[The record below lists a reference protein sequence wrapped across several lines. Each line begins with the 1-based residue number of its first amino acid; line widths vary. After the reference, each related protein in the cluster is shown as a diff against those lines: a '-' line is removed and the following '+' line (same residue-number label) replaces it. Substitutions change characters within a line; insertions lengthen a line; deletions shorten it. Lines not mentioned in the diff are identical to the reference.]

1 MATTLPANPTPQTVS
16 QLLTKITDVDPDF
29 RFMALNDLLTVF
41 NTAKND
47 FLNHDF
53 NTAARTVD
61 HVVRA
66 LDDQNGEVQNQAIK
80 CLGPLVKKVT
90 PQLIAPMMEKL
101 CSLKLKNSV
110 DNSIPSMA
118 IRAVVEALP
127 RPVPGVAPSKEVNEA
142 YSSLSRVLIP
152 RFLGRAGPPGKSS
165 PGLLDPE
172 DPNSDSVDVLI
183 EVVRCFGPMLQSFEI
198 EALHNAVV
206 TILEK
211 DRGNSVVK
219 KRAVVA
225 ISMLA
230 HYLSDELLSAF
241 IKRVSGVLGQLQLK
255 DSTRRLYITVLG
267 SMARSIPYRFGFHLA
282 ELAPL
287 VLRVLSEEEL
297 QAQLEEISEGG
308 GATLEFNEV
317 REAALVALEAFL
329 SSCPTQ
335 MRPFTNEAIDACL
348 RYLKY
353 DPNYAFDED
362 EEMEDEEE
370 DEDEFEEDDEFEA
383 AGGFDDDD
391 DASWKVRRCAAK
403 GLYTIISTRS
413 SGDLLDS
420 GVLYG
425 TVAPA
430 LVKRFNER
438 EENVRLEVLSAMS
451 LLVRKTGEG
460 VLPQFSADG
469 VQSEYLNQ
477 PPASRKRRR
486 QSSAGGPSPFGL
498 SLDPTTLSGTG
509 LTSPTKEKIPATGPR
524 AELARLTPALVK
536 SLTKL
541 LKGKLIPTKQACIKL
556 LDDIVCVQRGGLE
569 SYFDLIVD
577 PVIDAIKPSSAASAS
592 ASMSSTGGGASATA
606 TTLRIEALRLT
617 SDISKKHSSA
627 VLQPHLSK
635 IVAGVVSVAHDR
647 FYKISGEAVQTAEEV
662 IKAITPPRSRSTA
675 QNFKNELQKL
685 YDIVI
690 DRATANDADAE
701 VRQKAIHAL
710 GTLLARTT
718 GTEGSALLPDEKRKA
733 SLTCLLERLK
743 NETTRLAA
751 VRAIDTAA
759 AMSADAVQFE
769 PHWTRQVVV
778 ELASQLRKSNRAL
791 RGSSVM
797 ALKHLTLSP
806 ATKGAL
812 DEATVRTVV
821 DALTPVINNND
832 AQLLGPG
839 LLALARLTQDMPSIV
854 LNPQLIDALC
864 RLLQTTVVGTVLHS
878 LLVLVTQAGQTGHGK
893 PLMGA
898 FLKDVGVGGD
908 PSIVG
913 KVIGTLLV
921 ASGDS
926 AGVTLDSFVQE
937 IENNSSDPTRRS
949 LALAVIGEAGL
960 RLGNRFPIP
969 PTLFLQQFSNEYDK
983 VTLAAAAALGR
994 AGAGNVS
1001 VYLPVILQSMQ
1012 QKGGRQYMLL
1022 QSIKEILQQ
1031 VAVSS
1036 TNIGEFSMPIWEQIL
1051 AASETEDNK
1060 AVCAECV
1067 GRMVIIDPKTYMPK
1081 LESLFKNSSVALRAI
1096 AVQALRYTLPD
1107 DNDAFDAY
1115 LRNSLVDLLKIAL
1128 GDNEMEIRRH
1138 AMSTLT
1144 SAAHNKPEL
1153 VLAHL
1158 NHLMPFVMNET
1169 VIKPELIREV
1179 QMGPFKHIID
1189 DGLEVRKA
1197 AYETLYA
1204 LMETAFSRVSIIDL
1218 YDRIVAGLSDDNDI
1232 RALCNLMVSKLVY
1245 LDPDETV
1252 RRLDSIAEGFRKTLS
1267 HKLKGNAVKQE
1278 IEKQEEANKSVLR
1291 LTLLLGDK
1299 LNKSALNTTGAQ
1311 AAAGAAAG
1319 SNQVW
1324 TSYWEWVNRDFATQ
1338 LRSIRDESKAVDPAD
1353 DASAP

>member
-1 MATTLPANPTPQTVS
+1 MATTIPANPTPQTVS
-16 QLLTKITDVDPDF
+16 QLLSKITDADPDF
-29 RFMALNDLLTVF
+29 RFMALSDLLTVF
-41 NTAKND
+41 TIAKQD
-47 FLNHDF
+47 FLNHDY

-90 PQLIAPMMEKL
+90 PQLVAPMMEKL

-127 RPVPGVAPSKEVNEA
+127 RPVPGVAPTKEANEA
-142 YSSLSRVLIP
+142 YSNISRVLIP
-152 RFLGRAGPPGKSS
+152 RFVGRTNSAGKGT

-172 DPNSDSVDVLI
+172 DPSSDSVDVLI

-198 EALHNAVV
+198 EALHNTVV
-206 TILEK
+206 AILETDK
-211 DRGNSVVK
+211 GNTVVK

-230 HYLSDELLSAF
+230 HYLPDDLLAAF
-241 IKRVSGVLGQLQLK
+241 IKRASGVLGHPQLK
-255 DSTRRLYITVLG
+255 DATRRLYITVLG
-267 SMARSIPYRFGFHLA
+267 SMARSIPYRFGLHLA
-282 ELAPL
+282 DLAPL
-287 VLRVLSEEEL
+287 VLRVLSEEDL
-297 QAQLEEISEGG
+297 QAHLEEISEGA

-329 SSCPTQ
+329 SSCPSQ
-335 MRPFTNEAIDACL
+335 MRPFTNDAIEACI
-348 RYLKY
+348 RYLKF
-353 DPNYAFDED
+353 DPNYAVDED

-370 DEDEFEEDDEFEA
+370 EEEDEFEEDDEFEA

-403 GLYTIISTRS
+403 GLHTLISTRS
-413 SGDLLDS
+413 TGDLLDS

-430 LVKRFNER
+430 LVKRFGER

-460 VLPQFSADG
+460 VLSPFSPDATPG
-469 VQSEYLNQ
+469 EYLNQ

-486 QSSAGGPSPFGL
+486 QSSAGGASSFAL
-498 SLDPTTLSGTG
+498 AMASSDLSGTG
-509 LTSPTKEKIPATGPR
+509 LTSPTSEKVPVTGPR
-524 AELARLTPALVK
+524 AELASLTPAIVK
-536 SLTKL
+536 ALAKL
-541 LKGKLIPTKQACIKL
+541 LKGKLIPTKQASIKL
-556 LDDIVCVQRGGLE
+556 LDDI
-569 SYFDLIVD
+569 
-577 PVIDAIKPSSAASAS
+577 PSSAASTS
-592 ASMSSTGGGASATA
+592 ASLSSAGGGASATA
-606 TTLRIEALRLT
+606 TTLRIAALRLT
-617 SDISKKHSSA
+617 SDISKNHSSA
-627 VLQPHLSK
+627 VLQPYLTK
-635 IVAGVVSVAHDR
+635 IVAGVVAVAHDR
-647 FYKISGEAVQTAEEV
+647 FYKISGEAIQTAEEM
-662 IKAITPPRSRSTA
+662 IKAITPPRSRMTA
-675 QNFKNELQKL
+675 QKFKGELQKL
-685 YDIVI
+685 YEVVLN
-690 DRATANDADAE
+690 RATANDADAE

-718 GTEGSALLPDEKRKA
+718 GSEGSTLLPADKRKA
-733 SLTCLLERLK
+733 ALVCLLERLR

-751 VRAIDTAA
+751 VRAVDTAA

-769 PHWTRQVVV
+769 PQWTRQVVV
-778 ELASQLRKSNRAL
+778 ELASQLRKSNRSL

-806 ATKGAL
+806 ATKGTL
-812 DEATVRTVV
+812 DEATVQNVV
-821 DALTPVINNND
+821 AALTPVIINND

-839 LLALARLTQDMPSIV
+839 LLVIARLTQEMPAV
-854 LNPQLIDALC
+854 VMTHQLIEALC
-864 RLLQTTVVGTVLHS
+864 KLLQTTVPGTVLDS
-878 LLVLVTQAGQTGHGK
+878 LLVLVTQAGQMGHGK

-921 ASGDS
+921 ASGNS
-926 AGVTLDSFVQE
+926 AGVTLDSFVRE
-937 IENNSSDPTRRS
+937 IGASSGDQARSS

-960 RLGNRFPIP
+960 RLGSKFPIP
-969 PTLFLQQFSNEYDK
+969 PTLFLEQFTNEYDK
-983 VTLAAAAALGR
+983 VSVSAAVALGR

-1012 QKGGRQYMLL
+1012 KKGGTQYLLL

-1031 VAVSS
+1031 VALSS
-1036 TNIGEFSMPIWEQIL
+1036 SEIGQFSTAVWEQIL
-1051 AASETEDNK
+1051 AASDTEDNK

-1067 GRMVIIDPKTYMPK
+1067 GRMAIIDPKTYMSK
-1081 LESLFKNSSVALRAI
+1081 LEALFRNDSPVLRAI
-1096 AVQALRYTLPD
+1096 GVQALRYTLPD
-1107 DNDAFDAY
+1107 DNEAFDAI
-1115 LRNSLVDLLKIAL
+1115 LRNSLITMLKTSL
-1128 GDNEMEIRRH
+1128 SDPEMEIRRH

-1153 VLAHL
+1153 ILTHL
-1158 NHLMPFVMNET
+1158 HQLMPFVMNET
-1169 VIKPELIREV
+1169 AIKPELIREV

-1204 LMETAFSRVSIIDL
+1204 LMETAFSRVSTIAL

-1245 LDPDETV
+1245 LDADETI

-1267 HKLKGNAVKQE
+1267 HKLKENAVKQE
-1278 IEKQEEANKSVLR
+1278 IEKQDEANKAVLR

-1299 LNKSALNTTGAQ
+1299 LNKAALNTT
-1311 AAAGAAAG
+1311 AAGVGIGLGGSATGPSAGTAA
-1319 SNQVW
+1319 SQVW
-1324 TSYWEWVNRDFATQ
+1324 TSYWEWVNRDFSGALKT
-1338 LRSIRDESKAVDPAD
+1338 IRDESKSAAAAN
-1353 DASAP
+1353 DASAATS

>member
-1 MATTLPANPTPQTVS
+1 MAATIPANPTPQTVS
-16 QLLTKITDVDPDF
+16 QLLSKITDADPDF

-41 NTAKND
+41 TIAKQD
-47 FLNHDF
+47 FLNHDY

-61 HVVRA
+61 HVVRS

-80 CLGPLVKKVT
+80 CLGPLVKKIT

-127 RPVPGVAPSKEVNEA
+127 RPVPGVAPTKEINEA
-142 YSSLSRVLIP
+142 YSNISRVLIP
-152 RFLGRAGPPGKSS
+152 RFLGRASSAGKSI

-206 TILEK
+206 AILEK
-211 DRGNSVVK
+211 DKGNSVVK

-230 HYLSDELLSAF
+230 HYLSDNLLAAF
-241 IKRVSGVLGQLQLK
+241 IKRITGVLNHPQLK
-255 DSTRRLYITVLG
+255 DATRRLYITVLG
-267 SMARSIPYRFGFHLA
+267 SMARSIPYRFGLHLS
-282 ELAPL
+282 EVAPL
-287 VLRVLSEEEL
+287 VLRVLGEEEL
-297 QAQLEEISEGG
+297 EAQLEEISEGG

-335 MRPFTNEAIDACL
+335 MRLFTNEAIEACT
-348 RYLKY
+348 RYLKF
-353 DPNYAFDED
+353 DPNYAVDED
-362 EEMEDEEE
+362 DEMEDEEE

-383 AGGFDDDD
+383 AGDFDDDD

-403 GLYTIISTRS
+403 GLHTIISTRS
-413 SGDLLDS
+413 TGDLLES

-430 LVKRFNER
+430 LVKRFGER
-438 EENVRLEVLSAMS
+438 EENVRLEVLSAMA

-460 VLPQFSADG
+460 VIPPFSIDG
-469 VQSEYLNQ
+469 AQNDYLSQ

-486 QSSAGGPSPFGL
+486 QSSVAGGVSSFAL
-498 SLDPTTLSGTG
+498 AMASTDLSGTG
-509 LTSPTKEKIPATGPR
+509 LTSPTTEKVPTTGPR
-524 AELARLTPALVK
+524 AELASLTPAIVK

-556 LDDIVCVQRGGLE
+556 LDDMVCVQRGGLE
-569 SYFDLIVD
+569 SYFDQIIG
-577 PVIDAIKPSSAASAS
+577 PVIDAIKPSSAASTS
-592 ASMSSTGGGASATA
+592 ASLSSAGGGASATA
-606 TTLRIEALRLT
+606 TTLRIAALRLT
-617 SDISKKHSSA
+617 SDISKNHPSA

-635 IVAGVVSVAHDR
+635 IVAGVVAVAHDR
-647 FYKISGEAVQTAEEV
+647 FYKISGEAIQTAEEM
-662 IKAITPPRSRSTA
+662 IKAITPPRSRNTA
-675 QNFKNELQKL
+675 QKFKGELQKL
-685 YDIVI
+685 YDVVI

-718 GTEGSALLPDEKRKA
+718 GAEGSTLLPDSKRKA
-733 SLTCLLERLK
+733 SLVCLLERLK

-751 VRAIDTAA
+751 VRAVDTAA
-759 AMSADAVQFE
+759 AMSADAIQFE
-769 PHWTRQVVV
+769 PQWTRQVVV

-797 ALKHLTLSP
+797 ALKHLALSP
-806 ATKGAL
+806 ATKGTL
-812 DEATVRTVV
+812 DEATMQNVV
-821 DALTPVINNND
+821 AALIPVINNND

-839 LLALARLTQDMPSIV
+839 LLVLARLTQDMPGVVITR
-854 LNPQLIDALC
+854 QLIDSLC
-864 RLLQTTVVGTVLHS
+864 KLLQTNVAGSVLDS
-878 LLVLVTQAGQTGHGK
+878 LLVLVTQAGQMGQGK

-926 AGVTLDSFVQE
+926 AGVTLDSFVRE
-937 IENNSSDPTRRS
+937 IGANSGDQARSS

-960 RLGNRFPIP
+960 RLGSQFPIP
-969 PTLFLQQFSNEYDK
+969 PTLFLEQFTNEYDK
-983 VTLAAAAALGR
+983 VSVSAAVALGR

-1012 QKGGRQYMLL
+1012 QKGGTQYLLL

-1031 VAVSS
+1031 VALSS
-1036 TNIGEFSMPIWEQIL
+1036 TEIGQFSTAIWEQIL
-1051 AASETEDNK
+1051 AASDTEDNK

-1081 LESLFKNSSVALRAI
+1081 LEVSLFRD
-1096 AVQALRYTLPD
+1096 T
-1107 DNDAFDAY
+1107 DA
-1115 LRNSLVDLLKIAL
+1115 
-1128 GDNEMEIRRH
+1128 M
-1138 AMSTLT
+1138 T
-1144 SAAHNKPEL
+1144 
-1153 VLAHL
+1153 
-1158 NHLMPFVMNET
+1158 
-1169 VIKPELIREV
+1169 
-1179 QMGPFKHIID
+1179 
-1189 DGLEVRKA
+1189 
-1197 AYETLYA
+1197 
-1204 LMETAFSRVSIIDL
+1204 
-1218 YDRIVAGLSDDNDI
+1218 
-1232 RALCNLMVSKLVY
+1232 
-1245 LDPDETV
+1245 
-1252 RRLDSIAEGFRKTLS
+1252 
-1267 HKLKGNAVKQE
+1267 
-1278 IEKQEEANKSVLR
+1278 
-1291 LTLLLGDK
+1291 
-1299 LNKSALNTTGAQ
+1299 
-1311 AAAGAAAG
+1311 
-1319 SNQVW
+1319 
-1324 TSYWEWVNRDFATQ
+1324 
-1338 LRSIRDESKAVDPAD
+1338 
-1353 DASAP
+1353 

>member
-1 MATTLPANPTPQTVS
+1 MASTIPSNPTPQTVS
-16 QLLTKITDVDPDF
+16 QLLSKITDADPDF

-41 NTAKND
+41 NIAKQD
-47 FLNHDF
+47 FLNHDY

-90 PQLIAPMMEKL
+90 PQLVAPMMEKL

-127 RPVPGVAPSKEVNEA
+127 RPVSGVAPSKEVNEA
-142 YSSLSRVLIP
+142 YTSLSRVLIP
-152 RFLGRAGPPGKSS
+152 RFLGRASSTGKAA

-183 EVVRCFGPMLQSFEI
+183 EMVRCFGPMLQSFEI

-211 DRGNSVVK
+211 DKGTSVVK

-230 HYLSDELLSAF
+230 HYLPDDLLATF
-241 IKRVSGVLGQLQLK
+241 IQRITGVLGQPQLS
-255 DSTRRLYITVLG
+255 DSTRRLYITVTG
-267 SMARSIPYRFGFHLA
+267 SMARSIPYRFGLHLSD
-282 ELAPL
+282 LVPP

-297 QAQLEEISEGG
+297 QAQLDEISEGEE
-308 GATLEFNEV
+308 ATLEFNEV

-335 MRPFTNEAIDACL
+335 MRMFTNEAIDACL
-348 RYLKY
+348 RYLKF
-353 DPNYAFDED
+353 DPNYAVDED
-362 EEMEDEEE
+362 EEMEDDEEE
-370 DEDEFEEDDEFEA
+370 EEDEFEEDDEFEA

-391 DASWKVRRCAAK
+391 DSSWKVRRCAAK
-403 GLYTIISTRS
+403 GLHTIISTRS

-430 LVKRFNER
+430 LVRRFGER
-438 EENVRLEVLSAMS
+438 EENVRLEVLSGMS

-460 VLPQFSADG
+460 VLPSFSVDG
-469 VQSEYLNQ
+469 AQSEYLNQ

-486 QSSAGGPSPFGL
+486 QSSAGGPSSFAL
-498 SLDPTTLSGTG
+498 SLAPADLSGTG
-509 LTSPTKEKIPATGPR
+509 LTSPTMENVPATGPR
-524 AELARLTPALVK
+524 ADLASLTPSIVK

-556 LDDIVCVQRGGLE
+556 LDDMVCVQKGGLE
-569 SYFDLIVD
+569 SYFGEVIG
-577 PVIDAIKPSSAASAS
+577 PVIEAIKPSSAASTT
-592 ASMSSTGGGASATA
+592 ASMSSAGGGASATA
-606 TTLRIEALRLT
+606 TTLRIAALRLT
-617 SDISKKHSSA
+617 SDISKNHSSA

-635 IVAGVVSVAHDR
+635 IVAGVVAVAHDR
-647 FYKISGEAVQTAEEV
+647 FYKISGEAIQTAEEM
-662 IKAITPPRSRSTA
+662 IKAITPPRSRMTA
-675 QNFKNELQKL
+675 QKFQGELQKL
-685 YDIVI
+685 YDVVI
-690 DRATANDADAE
+690 GRATATDADAE

-718 GTEGSALLPDEKRKA
+718 GAEGSSLLPDDKRKA
-733 SLTCLLERLK
+733 ALACLLERLK

-769 PHWTRQVVV
+769 PQWTRQVIV
-778 ELASQLRKSNRAL
+778 ELTSQLRKSNRAL

-797 ALKHLTLSP
+797 ALKHLVLSP
-806 ATKGAL
+806 ATKGTL
-812 DEATVRTVV
+812 DEETVRNVV
-821 DALTPVINNND
+821 DALIPVINVND

-839 LLALARLTQDMPSIV
+839 LLALARLTQEMSGIV
-854 LNPQLIDALC
+854 INPQLIGALC
-864 RLLQTTVVGTVLHS
+864 MLLQTNVVGTVLDS
-878 LLVLVTQAGQTGHGK
+878 LLVLVTQAGQMGQGK
-893 PLMGA
+893 PLMAA

-908 PSIVG
+908 PSVVG

-926 AGVTLDSFVQE
+926 AGVTLDSFVRE
-937 IENNSSDPTRRS
+937 IGNGGDQARSS

-960 RLGNRFPIP
+960 RLGSRFPIP
-969 PTLFLQQFSNEYDK
+969 PTLFLEQFTNEYDK
-983 VTLAAAAALGR
+983 VSLAAAVALGR

-1001 VYLPVILQSMQ
+1001 VYLPVILQSMKQ
-1012 QKGGRQYMLL
+1012 RGGTQYLLL

-1031 VAVSS
+1031 VALSS
-1036 TNIGEFSMPIWEQIL
+1036 TEIGQYSTSIWEQIL
-1051 AASETEDNK
+1051 AASDTEDNK

-1067 GRMVIIDPKTYMPK
+1067 GRMAIIDPKTYMPK
-1081 LESLFKNSSVALRAI
+1081 LESLFKHESVVLRAI

-1107 DNDAFDAY
+1107 DNESFDAF
-1115 LRNSLVDLLKIAL
+1115 LKNSLVDMLKTSL
-1128 GDNEMEIRRH
+1128 GDTEMEIRRH

-1153 VLAHL
+1153 ILTHL
-1158 NHLMPFVMNET
+1158 NQLMPFVMNET

-1204 LMETAFSRVSIIDL
+1204 LVETAFSRVSIIEL
-1218 YDRIVAGLSDDNDI
+1218 YDRIVAGLTDDNDI
-1232 RALCNLMVSKLVY
+1232 RALCNLMVSKLVH
-1245 LDPDETV
+1245 LDADETV
-1252 RRLDSIAEGFRKTLS
+1252 RRLDSIAVGFRKTLS
-1267 HKLKGNAVKQE
+1267 HKLKDNAVKQE
-1278 IEKQEEANKSVLR
+1278 IERQDEANKAVLR

-1299 LNKSALNTTGAQ
+1299 LNKTALNTSGAQ
-1311 AAAGAAAG
+1311 AASGATG

-1324 TSYWEWVNRDFATQ
+1324 TSYWEWVNRDFAGQ
-1338 LRSIRDESKAVDPAD
+1338 LKVIRDESRAANPAD
-1353 DASAP
+1353 D